1 MHLCIESCINK
12 QNSSKFSIPA
22 RSSVRIYYS
31 SGFFTAFFVRER
43 GTEKG
48 LEEENS
54 KQKWQNLKLYTCLS
68 RRRQS
73 LWISFANGN
82 KKEQKFFVYP
92 LVFFLCDCVIGP
104 LGLSIHRSHVAVS
117 GVLARSP
124 ANWQHCSAALHNTIA
139 STLIQSDSL
148 YTCLMIFAYDLDT
161 TWQNMAKHSV
171 GTSVSHLILA
181 SKCVDEDSE
190 TNSNSELVEVLH
202 VLLPNILDMSFDAC
216 NAEMH
221 TESVLNW
228 HP

>member
-1 MHLCIESCINK
+1 MHLCIESWKNK
-12 QNSSKFSIPA
+12 QNSSKIKSDKSDKSLF
-22 RSSVRIYYS
+22 
-31 SGFFTAFFVRER
+31 
-43 GTEKG
+43 
-48 LEEENS
+48 
-54 KQKWQNLKLYTCLS
+54 C
-68 RRRQS
+68 RRRS

-82 KKEQKFFVYP
+82 KKEQNFIVYP
-92 LVFFLCDCVIGP
+92 LVVFLCDCVIGP
-104 LGLSIHRSHVAVS
+104 LDLSIHRSHVAVS

-124 ANWQHCSAALHNTIA
+124 ANWQHRIAALHNIIA

-190 TNSNSELVEVLH
+190 TNSELVEVLH